1 MKWNSDRTT
10 HLLWLGVLALL
21 CFWQL
26 GSTPLNET
34 DEGFAA
40 NRAASFFRHD
50 TFLVSFDDV
59 DSDAP
64 QFRKPPL
71 LYWVTAA
78 SLKLLG
84 WNLWA
89 VRLPVALAGFG
100 CCLLLYR
107 LFRPALGEGVARL
120 AVLGFATV
128 PFVLWHVRTAMLELP
143 LFFLVLLA
151 LHLLLQRAEDRWSPL
166 WAGLVAGAAIL
177 LKGGAG
183 LLAPGALLLCGPALI
198 HPWPRA
204 LRSTLIALAAA
215 MLPLAVYL
223 LLLPPDWRASFIQ
236 WSTVGEGTA
245 RLSRTALDHRV
256 QAVAEP
262 LLRNLRW
269 YVPAAAAG
277 LVVLLVGLRQ
287 EGAWRRWLWIGLALG
302 VPVVLLGAKQVVPYP
317 RYFLPIYPF
326 VIALAALFCWQLP
339 RRRWIAGLLVPF
351 AVASFRLEPGG
362 LRWIPV
368 LASAGCALLL
378 AGSAR
383 WPLTPRVQ
391 ALLGLLLFTAIAAP
405 SRASAQIVGVWPIFI
420 EHPQPAVAH
429 LAAQANQV
437 LPPGEKIVAGK
448 GFKYHTLLFYGR
460 RGITTFPTWLAEEFP
475 PVTSRV
481 GLFHGRP
488 FSDVPGLEAVELGR
502 DGDWHLVRLSAAP
515 SARTGRGILLVDP
528 KDQPGVRSALDLL
541 QAQYQVIDRG
551 FVLTQVVSRAE
562 QPWPADQ
569 LRLASP
575 ARNADY
581 IALEPA
587 PGVEWILASPQRL
600 TGIDL
605 VPVKRQEV
613 VAEFQV
619 EVRRHGDQDWQ
630 EVARVS
636 SQPDGNR
643 ARQAGRIV
651 AAPRRAV
658 RVRFDPVLADRIRVT
673 KTGPS
678 RSRLAGVT
686 VWVEGA
692 P

>member
-59 DSDAP
+59 DSDEP

-71 LYWVTAA
+71 LYWITAA

-100 CCLLLYR
+100 CCLLLYY

-151 LHLLLQRAEDRWSPL
+151 LHLLLQRAEHRASPL
-166 WAGLVAGAAIL
+166 WAGLVAGAALL

-204 LRSTLIALAAA
+204 LRRTLIALAAA
-215 MLPLAVYL
+215 AVPLGIYL
-223 LLLPPDWRASFIQ
+223 LVLTPEWRATFIR
-236 WSTVGEGTA
+236 WGTIGEGTA
-245 RLSRTALDHRV
+245 RLTHVSLEHRLQV
-256 QAVAEP
+256 VAEP

-269 YVPAAAAG
+269 YLPAAAAG
-277 LVVLLVGLRQ
+277 LVVLLAGLRR
-287 EGAWRRWLWIGLALG
+287 ERAWRGWLWMGLALG
-302 VPVVLLGAKQVVPYP
+302 VPVILLGAKQVVPYP
-317 RYFLPIYPF
+317 RYFLPVYPF
-326 VIALAALFCWQLP
+326 VVALAALFCWQLP
-339 RRRWIAGLLVPF
+339 RRRWTAWLLLPF
-351 AVASFRLEPGG
+351 AALAFRLEPGG

-368 LASAGCALLL
+368 VAAFVAALLV
-378 AGSAR
+378 AASRR
-383 WPLTPRVQ
+383 WPLAARAQ
-391 ALLGLLLFTAIAAP
+391 ALLSLLLFTAIAAP
-405 SRASAQIVGVWPIFI
+405 SHASAQVIGVRLIFT
-420 EHPQPAVAH
+420 ENPQPAVAH
-429 LAAQANQV
+429 LAARARDLV
-437 LPPGEKIVAGK
+437 PPGEKIVVGK
-448 GFKYHTLLFYGR
+448 GFKYHTLLFHGR
-460 RGITTFPTWLAEEFP
+460 RALTTFPTWLAEEFP
-475 PVTSRV
+475 PATSRV

-488 FSDVPGLEAVELGR
+488 FAELPGLDAAVLER
-502 DGDWHLVRLSAAP
+502 HGDWHLVRLSAVSNAP
-515 SARTGRGILLVDP
+515 TCRGILLVEP
-528 KDQPGVRSALDLL
+528 KDHAGTRAALDLL
-541 QAQYQVIDRG
+541 QAQYGVIDRG
-551 FVLTQVVSRAE
+551 FVVTQVVSRP
-562 QPWPADQ
+562 QRPWPADQ
-569 LRLASP
+569 LKLATP
-575 ARNADY
+575 PGTGEY
-581 IALEPA
+581 IALQPA
-587 PGVEWILASPQRL
+587 PGVEWVLSSPQRL

-605 VPVKRQEV
+605 TPVKRQEV
-613 VAEFQV
+613 IAEFQV
-619 EVRRHGDQDWQ
+619 EVRQHGDEHWQ

-636 SQPDGNR
+636 SQPDGYR
-643 ARQAGRIV
+643 DRSAGRIV
-651 AAPRRAV
+651 TVPRRAV
-658 RVRFDPVLADRIRVT
+658 RVRFDPVLADRVRVT
-673 KTGPS
+673 QTRLA

-686 VWVEGA
+686 VWVEAA